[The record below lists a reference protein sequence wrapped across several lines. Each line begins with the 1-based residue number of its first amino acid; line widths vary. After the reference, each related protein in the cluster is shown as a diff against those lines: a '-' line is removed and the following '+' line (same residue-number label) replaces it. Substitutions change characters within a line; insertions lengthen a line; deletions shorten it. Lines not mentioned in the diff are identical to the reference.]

1 MAMDRL
7 RNEVADLALLD
18 DLTGVGNRRH
28 LLQRLTEECARSER
42 SGEPFALLVIDLDGF
57 KAINDTH
64 GHAAGDACLQHF
76 TLMAQTRLRPGDML
90 ARTGGDE
97 FCIVL
102 PASTLREGAMI
113 ARRVLDV
120 CRADAEA
127 CVGADIPIA
136 VSIGVAQ
143 WTREMGAFPDRL
155 MAAADHALYAAKK
168 DGKNRHAVYDPAPP
182 LAPEPEPAPNR
193 RCASTPEACYQ
204 RVFRKS
210 GSALRSDSRSLDM
223 NLRLLL
229 MALCVVAILRS
240 RPPRKRPTSRRSR
253 ARSGTPEIPGL
264 KMVWLAPWGDVA
276 KAHPWRNIIVHQ
288 TEGPAGSAR
297 GGAQEQSKNPTRR
310 GVTVWVETDGTV
322 YWAVAEN
329 LVPTHG
335 DGANRNDNK
344 YIDNGPTFHQ
354 VVGNNSIGV
363 EFAGNYPDVT
373 RGATEAQIAAWRI
386 LVKVLRARYGIPL
399 ERVYAHNWI
408 DYKDARYC
416 EGCAL
421 ATLARQWG
429 E

>member
-1 MAMDRL
+1 MMFLSMSFNFGFLLMAVDRL
-7 RNEVADLALLD
+7 RSEVADLALLD

-57 KAINDTH
+57 KLINDTH

-97 FCIVL
+97 FCVVL

-113 ARRVLDV
+113 ARRILDV

-127 CVGADIPIA
+127 CVGDEIPISL
-136 VSIGVAQ
+136 SIGVAQ
-143 WTREMGAFPDRL
+143 WNREIGPHPDRL

-168 DGKNRHAVYDPAPP
+168 DGKNRHAVYDPRAAAGAFACSRCRKP
-182 LAPEPEPAPNR
+182 
-193 RCASTPEACYQ
+193 RCASSPEACYP
-204 RVFRKS
+204 F
-210 GSALRSDSRSLDM
+210 DM
-223 NLRLLL
+223 NLRLL
-229 MALCVVAILRS
+229 MTALCAVAIAGPGRRADARS
-240 RPPRKRPTSRRSR
+240 RDHR
-253 ARSGTPEIPGL
+253 ARPGHARNSRSQDG
-264 KMVWLAPWGDVA
+264 LAGALGRCCKGPSLAQHHRAPD
-276 KAHPWRNIIVHQ
+276 R
-288 TEGPAGSAR
+288 GPAGSAR
-297 GGAQEQSKNPTRR
+297 YGAQEQSKNPTRR

-344 YIDNGPTFHQ
+344 YIDNGPTYHQ
-354 VVGNNSIGV
+354 VTGNVSIGV

-373 RGATEAQIAAWRI
+373 RPATEAQVAAWRI
-386 LVKVLRARYGIPL
+386 L
-399 ERVYAHNWI
+399 
-408 DYKDARYC
+408 
-416 EGCAL
+416 
-421 ATLARQWG
+421 
-429 E
+429 